1 MRSFAILLSNKYEK
15 VVSQQHSKQ
24 INCNSDCKHV
34 RCSHTDLFTMTADH
48 GHTLDVGAA
57 CETVMNLADNTVI
70 QIGIVLVLIAVAV
83 SVGRCSFLT
92 FSLSDAMKHL
102 RVLHGPP
109 SRSVV
114 STLEHCYL
122 KKLFSSGIIHSKLHH
137 IA

>member
-1 MRSFAILLSNKYEK
+1 MKKWFHSNILNKLIAILIASMFVAVTLT
-15 VVSQQHSKQ
+15 
-24 INCNSDCKHV
+24 C
-34 RCSHTDLFTMTADH
+34 FTMTADH